1 MGQVVQI
8 LEGLLQVDIPPMPK
22 ILEAISGGTLSDEL
36 QVIEEQI
43 LQEQLKPPS
52 QQDFSIQNQIGQQHQ
67 QLLIKDEQF
76 HLQRAKKD

>member
-1 MGQVVQI
+1 MGWVVQI
-8 LEGLLQVDIPPMPK
+8 LVGLLQVDIPPMPK

-52 QQDFSIQNQIGQQHQ
+52 Q
-67 QLLIKDEQF
+67 
-76 HLQRAKKD
+76 